1 MDLIWKSSKGKVR
14 LSKMCTTHLQNAIN
28 YISENHKP
36 NDIIN
41 TVRAGVWVKNMSL
54 TIAERHL
61 KQINTRQS
69 ELRLQN
75 QALKQEFDELE
86 LMKQNITELK
96 LKL

>member
-1 MDLIWKSSKGKVR
+1 MELIWKSSKGNQK

-36 NDIIN
+36 TDIIN
-41 TVRAGVWVKNMSL
+41 TVRAGVWVKSMSI
-54 TIAERHL
+54 TIADRHL
-61 KQINTRQS
+61 KQIKDRMS

-75 QALKQEFDELE
+75 KALKKEWDELE

>member
-14 LSKMCTTHLQNAIN
+14 LSKMDTKHLQNAIDF
-28 YISENHKP
+28 ISNNHKP
-36 NDIIN
+36 KDLIY
-41 TVRAGVWVKNMSL
+41 TVRADAWVKNMSI
-54 TIAERHL
+54 TIADRHL

-69 ELRLQN
+69 KLRLQN

-86 LMKQNITELK
+86 LMKQNIIQLK

>member
-1 MDLIWKSSKGKVR
+1 MELIWKSSNGKQK

-36 NDIIN
+36 TDIIN

-54 TIAERHL
+54 TIADRHL

-75 QALKQEFDELE
+75 QALKKEWDELE
-86 LMKQNITELK
+86 MMKVNITQLK

>member
-1 MDLIWKSSKGKVR
+1 MTLIWKTQGRK
-14 LSKMCTTHLQNAIN
+14 LSLDKMATTHLQNAIN

-86 LMKQNITELK
+86 LMKKNITELK
-96 LKL
+96 SKL